1 MSCFVGGAGKMEI
14 MNVLVVDDQPGVRF
28 LLDIIIRESGHRVLM
43 AENGLE
49 ALDIVRSTKPD
60 LVLMDVRMPLMDG
73 VEALGRMKM
82 ISPETEV
89 VLMTAYVSDETVEMA
104 MKRGAMCCIAKPFDV
119 DEIKSFLYDFYWRF
133 SNQKNLYCS
142 SNIS

>member
-1 MSCFVGGAGKMEI
+1 MTTS

-28 LLDIIIRESGHRVLM
+28 LLDIIIRESGHRVLI

-49 ALDIVRSTKPD
+49 ALEIVRSTKPD
-60 LVLMDVRMPLMDG
+60 LVFMDVRMPLMGG
-73 VEALGRMKM
+73 VEALGKIKM

-104 MKRGAMCCIAKPFDV
+104 MRKGAMCCIAKPFDV
-119 DEIKSFLYDFYWRF
+119 DEIKTFLSDFYWRF
-133 SNQKNLYCS
+133 CNKTDYYCS
-142 SNIS
+142 GNTG